1 MRRAVVDS
9 ILFKAN
15 NLGKEVNIT
24 SDSLLFIPT
33 IVTRAGINTSTTIN
47 IEAGSRLE
55 SVIVVNKSAGTSNYT
70 ISFSDD
76 DPETMTFDVN
86 EINEF
91 VVNKNKKNSFSV
103 TVTVNSGLV
112 DIYVIYLK
120 GIYV

>member
-24 SDSLLFIPT
+24 SDILLSIPT

-55 SVIVVNKSAGTSNYT
+55 SVVVVNKIAGTSNYT
-70 ISFSDD
+70 ISFSDN
-76 DPETMTFDVN
+76 DPEAMTFDVN

>member
-15 NLGKEVNIT
+15 NSGKEVNIT
-24 SDSLLFIPT
+24 SDDLLSIPK
-33 IVTRAGINTSTTIN
+33 IVPRYGISTSTTIN

-55 SVIVVNKSAGTSNYT
+55 SVIVVNKSTGTSNYT

-76 DPETMTFDVN
+76 DPEAMTFDVN

>member
-15 NLGKEVNIT
+15 NSGKEVNIT
-24 SDSLLFIPT
+24 SDDLLSIPK
-33 IVTRAGINTSTTIN
+33 IVSRYGISTSTTIN

-55 SVIVVNKSAGTSNYT
+55 SVIVVNKSTGTSNYT

-76 DPETMTFDVN
+76 DPEAMTFDVN

-91 VVNKNKKNSFSV
+91 VVNKNKKNSFLV

>member
-15 NLGKEVNIT
+15 NSGKEVNIT
-24 SDSLLFIPT
+24 SDDLLSIPK
-33 IVTRAGINTSTTIN
+33 IVSRYGISTSTTIN
-47 IEAGSRLE
+47 IVAGSRLE
-55 SVIVVNKSAGTSNYT
+55 SVIVVNKSTGTSNYT

-76 DPETMTFDVN
+76 DPEAMTFDVN

-91 VVNKNKKNSFSV
+91 VVNKNKKNSFLV